1 MKFINF
7 LRKSTGM
14 RRNIPHQD
22 DTPFL
27 KVEDLHVSYEGL
39 PALSGVDF
47 KVEAGSRVAVV
58 GPNGAGKST
67 LFKVIAGVLKASSGE
82 VRISGHE
89 PQGHICIAY
98 IPQRSEV
105 DWGFPASVADVV
117 MMGRIGQLGMLRR
130 PKAEDWEL
138 VHYYLDLV
146 GMDGLAERQI
156 KELSGGQQQRM
167 FIAQTL
173 AQDAELLLMDEPLS
187 GLDLPSQEEVFS
199 ILDELRSR
207 GVTVMLA
214 THDLGMAAVRFDLV
228 MLLNHKLL
236 GFGTPQEVFTEESL
250 KSAYGGHLQLIPT
263 DDGTLV
269 IGDTCCD
276 D

>member
-1 MKFINF
+1 M
-7 LRKSTGM
+7 L
-14 RRNIPHQD
+14 RNIPHQD
-22 DTPFL
+22 ETPFL
-27 KVEDLHVSYEGL
+27 VVKDLHVRYEGL

-47 KVEAGSRVAVV
+47 NIETGSRVAVI

-82 VRISGHE
+82 VRVSGHQ

-98 IPQRSEV
+98 VPQRSEV
-105 DWGFPASVADVV
+105 DWSFPVSVADVV
-117 MMGRIGQLGMLRR
+117 MMGRTGKLGMLRR

-138 VHYYLDLV
+138 VRHCLELV
-146 GMDGLAERQI
+146 GMEGLAERQI
-156 KELSGGQQQRM
+156 NELSAGQQQRM

-173 AQDAELLLMDEPLS
+173 AQEAELLLLDEPLS
-187 GLDLPSQEEVFS
+187 GLDLPSQEEVFL
-199 ILDELRSR
+199 ILDELHKR

-214 THDLGMAAVRFDLV
+214 THDLGMAAARFDYV

-236 GFGTPQEVFTEESL
+236 GFGTPQEVFTEERL
-250 KSAYGGHLQLIPT
+250 KSAYGGHLQMIPT
-263 DDGTLV
+263 DDGTMV

>member
-1 MKFINF
+1 MKILNR

-14 RRNIPHQD
+14 LRNLPHKD

-27 KVEDLHVSYEGL
+27 VVEDLEVRYEGL

-47 KVEAGSRVAVV
+47 KVAAGSRIAVV
-58 GPNGAGKST
+58 GPNGAGKSS
-67 LFKVIAGVLKASSGE
+67 LFKVIAGVLKATNGT
-82 VRISGHE
+82 VNISGHQ

-105 DWGFPASVADVV
+105 DWSFPANVADVV
-117 MMGRIGQLGMLRR
+117 MMGRTGKLGMLRR
-130 PKAEDWEL
+130 PKAEDWDF
-138 VHYYLDLV
+138 VHYCLDLV
-146 GMDGLAERQI
+146 GMDDLAERQI
-156 KELSGGQQQRM
+156 NELSGGQQQRM

-173 AQDAELLLMDEPLS
+173 AQEAELLLMDEPLS
-187 GLDLPSQEEVFS
+187 GLDLPSQEEVFT
-199 ILDELRSR
+199 ILDELQSR
-207 GVTVMLA
+207 GVTVMVA
-214 THDLGMAAVRFDLV
+214 THDLGMAAARFDYV

-250 KSAYGGHLQLIPT
+250 KSAYGGHLQMIPT
-263 DDGTLV
+263 DDGTMV